1 LSEVWLL
8 NFLRLS
14 ACKFPR
20 WSLFFCIHKIVP
32 RELLEDNADEVL
44 ESQTILAWGEAFR
57 HTFHF
62 FTVKLAIFSFLAMDQ
77 SIIPKGYRN
86 IQKGAHETA
95 QRLGGQL
102 GLAGPIIHAAGPFDQ
117 KGRPKW

>member
-1 LSEVWLL
+1 M
-8 NFLRLS
+8 
-14 ACKFPR
+14 KFWKVKR
-20 WSLFFCIHKIVP
+20 S
-32 RELLEDNADEVL
+32 LLEVKLLD
-44 ESQTILAWGEAFR
+44 IRFI
-57 HTFHF
+57 F